1 MDIQTETQTLLP
13 SNYAKYSDDT
23 QKSIIEYIT
32 QLSTIERKACLIA
45 KNHLG
50 SSFNIVKSNGYN
62 DWLKTHSQSRL

>member
-1 MDIQTETQTLLP
+1 MDTQTQTLLP
-13 SNYAKYSDDT
+13 SNYEKYSEDI

-32 QLSTIERKACLIA
+32 QLSDIERKACFIA

-62 DWLKTHSQSRL
+62 DWLKSKPKL